1 MQDPTSAPSQAG
13 SPIAETGS
21 HHEPGSGTMDKLEEL
36 CVNTIRFLAIDGVEK
51 AKSGHPGAPMGMADM
66 AFVVWTEFM
75 RHDPAAPD
83 WQNRD
88 RFVLSAGHASMLLYS
103 LLHLTGYPEMTLD
116 ELQHFRQWG
125 SKTAGHPEYGDAP
138 GIEVTTG
145 PLGQGFANG
154 VGMGIASKMMAARF
168 NSESDKFKPVSN
180 FIYCFCSDGDLE
192 EGISSEAASLAGH
205 LGLGNLIYLYDD
217 NDITLDGD
225 KRLSFSEDVKK
236 RFEGHGWHVQKID
249 GHDRQAVR
257 KAIRRAQNVTNQPSL
272 IMAKTIIGRG
282 SPHFQG
288 TSRTHG
294 EPLGPEETKA
304 TKEALGWPLEP
315 TFYVPDE
322 VRAEFARKMKKLARE
337 RTKWL
342 RGMAFWSAEN
352 EELAAEWDR
361 YWSHSLPEGYEMQ
374 LVEGAKVEK
383 PIATRE
389 ISANVIQKLSA
400 IAPFVVGGAA
410 DLATSTKT
418 NIKDGG
424 SIERPKGETETPPPF
439 DLFKGRNLHF
449 GIREHAM
456 GAALNGMTLYGP
468 WRAYG
473 STFLIFSDYMR
484 PAIRLAAV
492 MKIPT
497 IFVYTH
503 DSVFLGEDGPTHQS
517 VEQLFALRL
526 IPNMTLFRPS
536 DGPEMAMAWAYA
548 VGGKHKG
555 PTIIVCT
562 RQKLDIVPH
571 GPAFDPH
578 SVWRGAYVLDGY
590 EEGDFTII
598 ATGSEV
604 PLAVN
609 TANLLRGEGVRA
621 RVVSAPSLD
630 LFDRQDAAYRD
641 QVLGTDRGKV
651 VAIEAGRSDGWY
663 KYVSHNALVIGIDRF
678 GASAPAEQIAEHL
691 GFTPEKVAQRV
702 KAWRRPKS

>member
-1 MQDPTSAPSQAG
+1 MQDSKSDAAGAG
-13 SPIAETGS
+13 SAIVEAES
-21 HHEPGSGTMDKLEEL
+21 HNAPKIGAKDKLEEL
-36 CVNTIRFLAIDGVEK
+36 CVSTIRFLAIDGVEK

-66 AFVVWTEFM
+66 AFVVWTDFM
-75 RHDPAAPD
+75 RHDPAAPH
-83 WQNRD
+83 WQDRD

-103 LLHLTGYPEMTLD
+103 LLHLTGYPEMTMD
-116 ELQHFRQWG
+116 QLQHFRQWG

-145 PLGQGFANG
+145 PLGQGFANA
-154 VGMGIASKMMAARF
+154 VGMGLASKMMAARF
-168 NSESDKFKPVSN
+168 NEGAGGFKPVDN
-180 FIYCFCSDGDLE
+180 YIYCICSDGDLE
-192 EGISSEAASLAGH
+192 EGISSEAASIAGH
-205 LGLGNLIYLYDD
+205 LGLGNLIFLYDD
-217 NDITLDGD
+217 NDVTLDGD

-236 RFEGHGWHVQKID
+236 RFESQGWHVQRID
-249 GHDRQAVR
+249 GHDRDAVR
-257 KAIRRAQNVTNQPSL
+257 KAVKKAQKQKEQPSL
-272 IMAKTIIGRG
+272 IMAKTVIGKG
-282 SPHFQG
+282 SPKFHG
-288 TSRTHG
+288 TSRAHG
-294 EPLGPEETKA
+294 EPLGAEETKA
-304 TKEALGWPLEP
+304 TKELVGWPLEP

-322 VRAEFARKMKKLARE
+322 VRAEFARKVKKLARTHKQWE
-337 RTKWL
+337 KS
-342 RGMAFWSAEN
+342 MAEWRAAN
-352 EELAAEWDR
+352 PALAAEWDR
-361 YWSHSLPEGYEMQ
+361 YWSHSLPDAFELQ
-374 LVEGAKVEK
+374 LVEAAKVEK
-383 PIATRE
+383 PVATRE
-389 ISANVIQKLSA
+389 ISATVIQKLGA

-410 DLATSTKT
+410 DLASSTKT

-424 SIERPKGETETPPPF
+424 SIERPKDEIKHPPNF

-456 GAALNGMTLYGP
+456 GAALNGMTLYGS

-484 PAIRLAAV
+484 PAIRLAAL

-517 VEQLFALRL
+517 IEQLFSLRL

-548 VGGKHKG
+548 VGSKHDG

-562 RQKLDIVPH
+562 RQKVDIVPH
-571 GPAFDPH
+571 GGAFDPH
-578 SVWRGAYVLDGY
+578 AVWRGAYVLDGY
-590 EEGDFTII
+590 ADGDFTFL

-604 PLAVN
+604 PLAIK
-609 TANLLRGEGVRA
+609 TAELLRGEGVRA

-630 LFDRQDAAYRD
+630 LFGRQDKSYQD
-641 QVLGTDRGKV
+641 EVLGDRSRI

-663 KYVSHNALVIGIDRF
+663 KWVNHDALVIGIDRF

-691 GFTPEKVAQRV
+691 GFTPDAIAARV
-702 KAWRRPKS
+702 RAWR